1 MYAHWVVHDVADD
14 NNKDDT
20 AVDDTM
26 TRSETMLEDNVCPNF
41 EDPLFHSMS
50 VIDGSEKEKHRKI
63 NTWSP
68 QIKKIYN
75 SPHTTVYKFWIL

>member
-1 MYAHWVVHDVADD
+1 MTSISGLLYAHCVVHD

-26 TRSETMLEDNVCPNF
+26 TKSETMLEDNVCPNF

-50 VIDGSEKEKHRKI
+50 VIDGSEEQKYKKI
-63 NTWSP
+63 NTWCA
-68 QIKKIYN
+68 QI
-75 SPHTTVYKFWIL
+75 